1 MLPELD
7 GPNGHMFNFP
17 DLVAARAAAKKAKRT
32 KKTAP
37 SPNGDNGPPAP
48 PESEPPPKAPK
59 PGRTA
64 DGKFAPGNSGGP
76 GNPFA
81 RQVASFRQALYEAV
95 TRDMLKDLA
104 TRLWGMALGG
114 NVAAARLLLQYLVGK
129 PQDPPNPD
137 RLEHDEW
144 QVYQSEAVPPADVTR
159 LLGSMP
165 ATMANGWADGIWPV
179 MADCNIRRPMLD
191 RLRADREQ
199 REAQAHAA
207 EAKNAMQPRHGAPTA
222 NGNNGLAKAPPAQ
235 AAPQTAGEA
244 PAEIPPA
251 TAAAKQRAPV
261 SAVPDVARQPTAA
274 SAGAGHGSRPKSRE
288 HTTARDAPGTGG
300 KSATHHVPHEGGPRP
315 PSANGGR
322 GRAAGPPE
330 ASGGRHAGAP
340 GRSSGGAPS
349 GNGNE
354 G

>member
-1 MLPELD
+1 
-7 GPNGHMFNFP
+7 MFNFP

-32 KKTAP
+32 KKAAP
-37 SPNGDNGPPAP
+37 SPDGDNGPPAP
-48 PESEPPPKAPK
+48 PEPEPPQKAPR

-64 DGKFAPGNSGGP
+64 DGKFAPGNCGGP

-144 QVYQSEAVPPADVTR
+144 QTYQSEAVPPADMTR

-207 EAKNAMQPRHGAPTA
+207 EAETAVQPRQDAPTV
-222 NGNNGLAKAPPAQ
+222 NGDNGRY
-235 AAPQTAGEA
+235 AAPQQ
-244 PAEIPPA
+244 PA
-251 TAAAKQRAPV
+251 TPQAAAALLITPAQPQPVPAARAQLAGRQQTTPSAATRQRNRPAPRTQPPSQPSGGTV
-261 SAVPDVARQPTAA
+261 SEPANGPVPRGGG
-274 SAGAGHGSRPKSRE
+274 AGA
-288 HTTARDAPGTGG
+288 
-300 KSATHHVPHEGGPRP
+300 

-322 GRAAGPPE
+322 GAAAGPPE
-330 ASGGRHAGAP
+330 RRRVPDGGRPEAAGGAGAP
-340 GRSSGGAPS
+340 SA
-349 GNGNE
+349 NGND